1 MNGNHRVPSGF
12 AAHDRRGGWF
22 AVISGERRGI
32 EATLE
37 RAALALLAILYRAA
51 LATHNLAWRLF
62 GSVKRAPCP
71 VISVGNITVGGTG
84 KTPMVAYLA
93 HLASEMGRRPL
104 ILSRGY
110 GGQAGRPNEEARE
123 LERLC
128 PGVPHVQNPDRVR
141 AMEEGLSRNQCD
153 LIILDDGFQHRRLG
167 RDLDIVLIDAL
178 QPFGFGRLLPRG
190 LLREPLP
197 ALARADMVVI
207 TRAELVDA
215 ADLGRIKESVG
226 LYVRPDTPILVA
238 EHRPGALVM
247 LDGSRRP
254 AESLRGQDIA
264 AACGIGNPEA
274 FRRTIAQLG
283 ANVQYFEAFADHHA
297 YTRADLDRLIAAA
310 AAAGCK
316 TLVTTGKDYVKWQPL
331 LEGQASPGVEIAAL
345 EVELRVVEGEEA
357 LRQRLGSI
365 LSA

>member
-12 AAHDRRGGWF
+12 TALDRRGGWF
-22 AVISGERRGI
+22 AVISGEKRG
-32 EATLE
+32 AAASLE
-37 RAALALLAILYRAA
+37 RGALAFLALLYRAA

-93 HLASEMGRRPL
+93 RLASEMGRRPL

-128 PGVPHVQNPDRVR
+128 PGVPHVQNPDRVM
-141 AMEEGLSRNQCD
+141 AMEEGLARNPCD
-153 LIILDDGFQHRRLG
+153 LIILDDGFQHRRLA

-190 LLREPLP
+190 LLREPLS
-197 ALARADMVVI
+197 ALRRADMVVV
-207 TRAELVDA
+207 TRAELVDS

-226 LYVRPDTPILVA
+226 RCVRPETPVLVA

-254 AESLRGQDIA
+254 ADWLRGQDIA

-274 FRRTIAQLG
+274 FRWTLTSLG
-283 ANVQYFEAFADHHA
+283 ARIRLFEVFADHHA

-331 LEGQASPGVEIAAL
+331 LEGQAAPSVEIAAL
-345 EVELRVVEGEEA
+345 EVELRVVEGEDA
-357 LRQRLGSI
+357 LRRRLDAM